1 MHKTPHDQGCYQVP
15 PNSINSCFGG
25 TEQPLDLQ
33 WGGGAIH
40 HPWGKKRERLV
51 KFDAGHPTWSLSSLV
66 SSLSAITSTPASTI
80 HLHRLVS
87 FGLPGK
93 DQKFRKAFEKMCC
106 DLSSRK
112 QHVTVPEFPQVQ
124 YWSQVWALRFPLVCQ
139 FRSYTRPLA
148 LPEDTM
154 IIQYQGLP
162 SFCKYVQISK
172 YIYIH

>member
-40 HPWGKKRERLV
+40 HPWEKKEKDL
-51 KFDAGHPTWSLSSLV
+51 WSLMQDTQLEASRHWCLPSQPSLQPQPPPFIFIV
-66 SSLSAITSTPASTI
+66 WSHSACQERI
-80 HLHRLVS
+80 
-87 FGLPGK
+87 
-93 DQKFRKAFEKMCC
+93 RKAFEKMCC

-112 QHVTVPEFPQVQ
+112 NMLAEFPQVQ
-124 YWSQVWALRFPLVCQ
+124 YGSQVWALRFSLVCQ